1 MSAAVDIVVAGFF
14 VVVLVAISIVD
25 VRRRIVPNRLV
36 LPAAAIVLAARTLI
50 HPSLVWIAGGAGAAA
65 LLLVAAIVRPG
76 GMGMGDVK
84 LALLLGVA
92 VGRSVPLALVIALAA
107 ATVPSIA
114 ILVRHG
120 SRGRT
125 MAIPF
130 APFLALGGL
139 VALVVGGPLG

>member
-1 MSAAVDIVVAGFF
+1 MSTAVDIVVAGFF
-14 VVVLVAISIVD
+14 VVVLVVISVVD

-36 LPAAAIVLAARTLI
+36 LPAAAIVLAARTLV
-50 HPSLVWIAGGAGAAA
+50 HPSPVWIAAGALAA
-65 LLLVAAIVRPG
+65 AFLFIAAIVRPG

-92 VGRSVPLALVIALAA
+92 VGRSVPIALVVALLAA
-107 ATVPSIA
+107 SVPSIA
-114 ILVRHG
+114 ILLRHG

-125 MAIPF
+125 MGIPF

-139 VALVVGGPLG
+139 VALAVGGPLG

>member
-1 MSAAVDIVVAGFF
+1 MSAAVDTVVAGFF
-14 VVVLVAISIVD
+14 AVVLVAISIVD
-25 VRRRIVPNRLV
+25 VQSRIVPNRVV
-36 LPAAAIVLAARTLI
+36 LPAAAIVLAARTWI
-50 HPSLVWIAGGAGAAA
+50 HPSFVWITAGAGAAA

-107 ATVPSIA
+107 AMVPSIA
-114 ILVRHG
+114 ILLRHG
-120 SRGRT
+120 SRGRA

>member
-1 MSAAVDIVVAGFF
+1 VSAAIDIVVAGFF
-14 VVVLVAISIVD
+14 VLVLVAISIVD
-25 VRRRIVPNRLV
+25 VRTRIVPNRLV
-36 LPAAAIVLAARTLI
+36 LPAAAIVLAARTLV
-50 HPSLVWIAGGAGAAA
+50 HPSVVWIAAGAGAAG

-92 VGRSVPLALVIALAA
+92 VGRAVPLALVIALAA

-114 ILVRHG
+114 ILLRHG

-130 APFLALGGL
+130 APFLGLGGL

>member
-14 VVVLVAISIVD
+14 VVVLVIISIVD
-25 VRRRIVPNRLV
+25 VRSRIVPNRLV

-50 HPSLVWIAGGAGAAA
+50 HPSLVWIAAGAGAAA

-92 VGRSVPLALVIALAA
+92 VGRSVPLALVIALSA

-114 ILVRHG
+114 ILLRHG

-139 VALVVGGPLG
+139 VALFVGGPLG

>member
-1 MSAAVDIVVAGFF
+1 VSAAVDIVVAGFF

>member
-1 MSAAVDIVVAGFF
+1 VSAAVDIVVAGFF

-36 LPAAAIVLAARTLI
+36 LPAAAIVLAARTVV
-50 HPSLVWIAGGAGAAA
+50 HPSLVWVAAGAGAAA

-107 ATVPSIA
+107 AMVPSIA
-114 ILVRHG
+114 ILLRNG
-120 SRGRT
+120 SRGRA

>member
-1 MSAAVDIVVAGFF
+1 VSAAVDIVVAAFF
-14 VVVLVAISIVD
+14 VAVLVVISIVD
-25 VRRRIVPNRLV
+25 VKERIVPNRVV
-36 LPAAAIVLAARTLI
+36 LPAAAIVLAARTLV
-50 HPSLVWIAGGAGAAA
+50 HPSLVWIAAGAGAAA
-65 LLLVAAIVRPG
+65 FLLAAAIARPG

-92 VGRSVPLALVIALAA
+92 VGRSVPIALVVALVAA
-107 ATVPSIA
+107 AVPSIA
-114 ILVRHG
+114 ILARNG

>member
-1 MSAAVDIVVAGFF
+1 
-14 VVVLVAISIVD
+14 VLVVISVVD
-25 VRRRIVPNRLV
+25 VRSRIVPNRVV
-36 LPAAAIVLAARTLI
+36 LPAAALVLAARTAV
-50 HPSLVWIAGGAGAAA
+50 HPSLVWIAAGAGAAA
-65 LLLVAAIVRPG
+65 FLLLAAIVRPG
-76 GMGMGDVK
+76 GIGMGDVK

-92 VGRSVPLALVIALAA
+92 VGRTVPVALVVALVAA
-107 ATVPSIA
+107 AVPSIA

>member
-1 MSAAVDIVVAGFF
+1 VSAAVDIVVAGFF

-65 LLLVAAIVRPG
+65 LLLVAAIVLPG

-107 ATVPSIA
+107 AMVPSIA
-114 ILVRHG
+114 ILLRHG